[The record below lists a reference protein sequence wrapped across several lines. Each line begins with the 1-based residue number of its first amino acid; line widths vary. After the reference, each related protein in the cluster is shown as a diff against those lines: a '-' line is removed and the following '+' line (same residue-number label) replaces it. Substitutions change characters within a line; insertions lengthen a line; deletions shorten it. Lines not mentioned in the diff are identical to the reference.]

1 MRVRDW
7 TAVINLRGVAVACL
21 AIHFGFVLLVC
32 SRDIFA
38 IVSDGHT
45 ILQGRFESAALRGKA
60 ITSAAL
66 GERLSASNPARQC
79 FTSYL
84 HSAGIET
91 GYGFFAPNVPNSLK
105 LVFELHYPDGRI
117 EYDLPHVASHAAGL
131 RLNGLL
137 DYIGR
142 TSYEDLREFAIKR
155 LVYSSWESHP
165 SANRIRAVLGVIDL
179 PTVDEFEQ
187 GKERSNE
194 YLYAYDF
201 VFTPPAR

>member
-1 MRVRDW
+1 LLVRDG
-7 TAVINLRGVAVACL
+7 TAVINPRSVAVACL
-21 AIHFGFVLLVC
+21 AIHLGFVLLVC

-45 ILQGRFESAALRGKA
+45 VLQGRFESAALTGKA
-60 ITSAAL
+60 MTSAAL

-79 FTSYL
+79 VTSYL
-84 HSAGIET
+84 HGAGIET
-91 GYGFFAPNVPNSLK
+91 GYSFFAPNVPNSLK

-137 DYIGR
+137 EYIAR

-155 LVYSSWESHP
+155 LVYSSWEGHP
-165 SANRIRAVLGVIDL
+165 TVTRIRAVLGVIDL
-179 PTVDEFEQ
+179 PTVDEVEQ
-187 GKERSNE
+187 GKKHSNE
-194 YLYAYDF
+194 YLYVYDF
-201 VFTPPAR
+201 VFTPRAR

>member
-1 MRVRDW
+1 V
-7 TAVINLRGVAVACL
+7 N
-21 AIHFGFVLLVC
+21 
-32 SRDIFA
+32 
-38 IVSDGHT
+38 DGHT
-45 ILQGRFESAALRGKA
+45 VLQGRFESAALKGKV

-79 FTSYL
+79 VTSYL
-84 HSAGIET
+84 HSTGIEN
-91 GYGFFAPNVPNSLK
+91 GYSFFAPNVPNSLR
-105 LVFELHYPDGRI
+105 LVFELHYPDGRV

-155 LVYSSWESHP
+155 LAYSSWEGHP
-165 SANRIRAVLGVIDL
+165 SATRIRAVLGVIAL